1 MKGLLTLQCDFSLV
15 DIRQIFMAKCSTS
28 LPMQHHSF
36 METNLVRISHYT
48 LPDQKP
54 LHLEVS
60 LLSNYWEP
68 QALQK
73 ETGVMLVV
81 RKE

>member
-1 MKGLLTLQCDFSLV
+1 MISAYIVV
-15 DIRQIFMAKCSTS
+15 DIRQISLAKCSTS

-36 METNLVRISHYT
+36 METNLIRISHYT

-54 LHLEVS
+54 LRLEVS
-60 LLSNYWEP
+60 LSSNYWEP